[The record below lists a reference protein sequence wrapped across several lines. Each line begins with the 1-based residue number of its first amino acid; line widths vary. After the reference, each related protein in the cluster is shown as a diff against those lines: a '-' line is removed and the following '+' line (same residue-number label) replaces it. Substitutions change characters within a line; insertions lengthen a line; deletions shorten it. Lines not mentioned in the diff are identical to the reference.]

1 MSFFVMPAWQPP
13 TGYRIPAWLRPPET
27 MVPGIVPVELLLAR
41 TDTHAVLVSDLRAY
55 PTGLEFA
62 LTARPHPDQLQQP
75 RHDPDRPHRLRYR
88 DLWLELRFADGQTV
102 STDPRRWPRTFETEQ
117 PDPPFLYYHGAGG
130 SERGWRSPH
139 WLWGLPG
146 AQGGRASRACL
157 ADRPSIGRAPP
168 GNQSS
173 RASALHRPQGEL
185 GGNRLN
191 QVAAQVLVPFD
202 RVVHASRQPLT
213 STCQRGQDPTEPGT
227 ADAELGLDVSLE
239 LLVGHLRRMT
249 AQDHQDLD
257 GGWSELGHEPVGEA
271 SRHSARR
278 WPRA

>member
-41 TDTHAVLVSDLRAY
+41 TDTHAVLVTDLRAY

-75 RHDPDRPHRLRYR
+75 HHDPDLPYRLMYR

-102 STDPRRWPRTFETEQ
+102 STDPRSWPRTFETEQ

-139 WLWGLPG
+139 WLWGLPPPG
-146 AQGGRASRACL
+146 PLTFICRWPAGQNPSSRVEIDARL
-157 ADRPSIGRAPP
+157 VLEAADRA
-168 GNQSS
+168 
-173 RASALHRPQGEL
+173 
-185 GGNRLN
+185 
-191 QVAAQVLVPFD
+191 VP
-202 RVVHASRQPLT
+202 VW
-213 STCQRGQDPTEPGT
+213 PTG
-227 ADAELGLDVSLE
+227 
-239 LLVGHLRRMT
+239 
-249 AQDHQDLD
+249 
-257 GGWSELGHEPVGEA
+257 
-271 SRHSARR
+271 
-278 WPRA
+278 